1 MKLIFSK
8 EAVHDLVRLRDFIV
22 QHSPEAAQ
30 RVAQRLRGAI
40 QRLVDTPKMGRPVA
54 NMSGE
59 IRELIF
65 GKYVVRYEVRQPYF
79 YILRIWHGK
88 EDR

>member
-1 MKLIFSK
+1 MKLIFSMA
-8 EAVHDLVRLRDFIV
+8 AVHDLVRLRDFIA

-30 RVAQRLRGAI
+30 RIAQRLRGAI
-40 QRLVDTPKMGRPVA
+40 QGLVDTPQIGRPVA
-54 NMSGE
+54 GMPGE

-65 GKYVVRYEVRQPYF
+65 GKYVVCYEVKQQYL

>member
-1 MKLIFSK
+1 MTLIFSK
-8 EAVHDLVRLRDFIV
+8 AAVNDLVRLRDFIA

-30 RVAQRLRGAI
+30 RIARRLRGAI
-40 QRLVDTPKMGRPVA
+40 ERLVNAPQIGRPVA
-54 NMSGE
+54 NLPGE

-65 GKYVVRYEVRQPYF
+65 GKYVVRYEVRQQHL

>member
-1 MKLIFSK
+1 MKLIFSRA
-8 EAVHDLVRLRDFIV
+8 AVHDLVRLRDFIA

-30 RVAQRLRGAI
+30 RVAQRLGGAI
-40 QRLVDTPKMGRPVA
+40 QGMMDTPQMGRPVA
-54 NMSGE
+54 DMSGE

-65 GKYVVRYEVRQPYF
+65 GKYVVRYEVRQQSL